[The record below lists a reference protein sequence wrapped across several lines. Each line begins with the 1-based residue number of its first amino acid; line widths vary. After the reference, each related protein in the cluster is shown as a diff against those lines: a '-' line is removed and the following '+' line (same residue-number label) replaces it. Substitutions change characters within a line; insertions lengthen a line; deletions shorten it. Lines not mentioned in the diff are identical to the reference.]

1 MIIYVHRCDGPET
14 DHYNKTR
21 KNPKRHI
28 LKKNNNLG
36 NLNEQQKTAKISHV
50 LVKDGLE
57 VKRGMLKEEKPQT
70 NKIERKGRRKKY

>member
-1 MIIYVHRCDGPET
+1 MFIGVMGQKQIIIIRQG
-14 DHYNKTR
+14 R
-21 KNPKRHI
+21 I
-28 LKKNNNLG
+28 LKDTSSKKNNNLG

-70 NKIERKGRRKKY
+70 NKIERKGRRKKN